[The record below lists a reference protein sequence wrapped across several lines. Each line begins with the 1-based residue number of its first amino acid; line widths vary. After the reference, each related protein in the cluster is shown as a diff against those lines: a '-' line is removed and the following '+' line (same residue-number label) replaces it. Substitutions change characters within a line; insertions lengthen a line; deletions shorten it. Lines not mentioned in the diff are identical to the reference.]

1 MDVASLWRYPVKS
14 MRGEQLTEL
23 ELGPDGVVGDRS
35 YGVLDVT
42 SGTVVSAKRDG
53 RLFEAAARYEGDQLL
68 VSVPGAED
76 MQPGGTLDREL
87 SRWLG
92 RPARLV
98 GAATHG
104 TATFEANQ
112 DAEDETTGTVQW
124 EGLPGSFVDES
135 HLLLLTTGELYQ
147 LTAERPDLQWDV
159 RRFRPNVVLSAGAT
173 ALAAPGRRARLGAA
187 EVELQYACT
196 RCVMT
201 SRAQPGGLQRQLDVL
216 RHVVGAHDNEVGYR
230 ARVVSGGAVR
240 TGDTLDP
247 GLGHVEA

>member
-1 MDVASLWRYPVKS
+1 MEVASLWRYPVKS

-35 YGVLDVT
+35 YGVLDIT
-42 SGTVVSAKRDG
+42 SGTVVSAKRDR
-53 RLFEAAARYEGDQLL
+53 RLFEGAARYEGAQLL

-76 MQPGGTLDREL
+76 MQPGDTLDREL

-104 TATFEANQ
+104 TATFEANE
-112 DAEDETTGTVQW
+112 DAEDETTGTVRWQ
-124 EGLPGSFVDES
+124 GLPGTFVDES
-135 HLLLLTTGELYQ
+135 HLLLLTTGELHQ
-147 LTAERPDLQWDV
+147 LAAERPDLQWDV

-173 ALAAPGRRARLGAA
+173 ALAAPGGKRARLGAA

-201 SRAQPGGLQRQLDVL
+201 SRAQPGGLERQLDVL
-216 RHVVGAHDNEVGYR
+216 RHVVRAHDNEVGYR
-230 ARVVSGGAVR
+230 ARVVCGGTVR
-240 TGDTLDP
+240 VGDKLDP
-247 GLGHVEA
+247 CA